1 MKNVARLYG
10 KCYSAYKS
18 NYDTHGELNEAK
30 KKKFGRKQFEFL
42 IFEEIKKRGKGVDKK
57 GFIRYFNYEPS
68 ALVIELSNQNT
79 QDLKKNLTKLNYK
92 RLN

>member
-1 MKNVARLYG
+1 MKNVAGLYG

-18 NYDTHGELNEAK
+18 NYETHGELNEAK